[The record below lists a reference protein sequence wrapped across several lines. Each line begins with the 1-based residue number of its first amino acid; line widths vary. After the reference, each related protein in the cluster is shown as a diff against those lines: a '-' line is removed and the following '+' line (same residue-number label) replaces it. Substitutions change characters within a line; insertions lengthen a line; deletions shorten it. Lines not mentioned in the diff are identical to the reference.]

1 MTPPIPFSDPVF
13 RQTPPLMPSFKR
25 TQALLNRIR
34 YTHLPLAL
42 PASQN
47 MPMRTQRRTQ
57 KTALSIPQPSFSP
70 TPSVSSQNLQQR
82 TAKNI
87 PSPASAFP
95 SRLNH
100 PRKHSTSISPPLKT
114 LPTYATHTPR
124 RPSMP
129 NTIKNTP
136 RLRPYT
142 QKIPR
147 KTIPELQIAP
157 KNRPMQKYTPMPYAP
172 KLSLIPPTYT
182 ARPSPYKS
190 QISAANPPKYTKNQ
204 FDETP
209 STPFYQENSQEILL
223 RAMHELSTENPTHYL

>member
-25 TQALLNRIR
+25 TQAILNRIR

-42 PASQN
+42 PVSQN
-47 MPMRTQRRTQ
+47 MPMRMQ
-57 KTALSIPQPSFSP
+57 KTALSLSKTSFLP
-70 TPSVSSQNLQQR
+70 TPAAASQNLQKI

-87 PSPASAFP
+87 PSPAYAFP
-95 SRLNH
+95 SRLNLPQNH
-100 PRKHSTSISPPLKT
+100 ATSISPPPKT
-114 LPTYATHTPR
+114 LPTYATHIPR
-124 RPSMP
+124 RPSMQ
-129 NTIKNTP
+129 NTP

-147 KTIPELQIAP
+147 QTIPELKITP

-172 KLSLIPPTYT
+172 KLSLMPPTYT

-190 QISAANPPKYTKNQ
+190 QISAANPPKYTENQ

-209 STPFYQENSQEILL
+209 STPFYQENPQEILL